1 MSRVSRYWNL
11 VRLDP
16 TGHRR
21 IQEQPDAKRF
31 FQQQFGG
38 IDEPVQAELQ
48 AQLLTQM
55 RQGEDLAQQYA
66 QLCLRCF
73 ISSQIEQVCINLEQQ
88 FGLTH
93 GFSREELFPLVLND
107 DGRFAGRGGTD
118 RTYISVAENIL
129 NGFESDKGSLTTW
142 TIRLVKHNRDL
153 NQFLLESGVCL
164 LSDWAILNDTTPSKL
179 RRVLTDFQPMSAP
192 EVDAAVLL
200 LDSYHNIYRADRLIA
215 RQAGAKGACPAP
227 TPGQLERMQT
237 TLSKLQRLADRLRQ
251 YRIASRTGRMPTVS
265 IDAVGNHGE
274 GLSLGDRL
282 AAPSQETPEPSAPES
297 FLTAYRQQF
306 GPILDAA
313 LESVVQTRLKTQ
325 KGDKAQHFLTA
336 LQLFH
341 CQGQSMG
348 AIAKAVGLQ
357 AQFQVSR
364 LMNLKAFREDV
375 RHQMF
380 DRLRQFVKQAV
391 GDTLGDVVS
400 PDRLAQVDAQ
410 IEIALNEQITD
421 LLQAAAAQAQSPKD
435 YVTGTVFSRTLCQ
448 LIDRLH
454 KSDQPLR

>member
-11 VRLDP
+11 IRLDA

-21 IQEQPDAKRF
+21 IQEQADAKIF
-31 FQQQFGG
+31 FQQQFSG

-55 RQGEDLAQQYA
+55 RQGEPLAQQYA

-93 GFSREELFPLVLND
+93 GFSRTELFPLVLND
-107 DGRFAGRGGTD
+107 DGKFAGKGGAD
-118 RTYISVAENIL
+118 RTYVSVAENIL
-129 NGFESDKGSLTTW
+129 HGFESDKGSLTTW

-179 RRVLTDFQPMSAP
+179 RRVLTDFQPMSAT
-192 EVDAAVLL
+192 EVDAAVAL
-200 LDSYHNIYRADRLIA
+200 LDSYHNVYRADRLVA

-265 IDAVGNHGE
+265 IDAVSNHGE

-282 AAPSQETPEPSAPES
+282 AAPSQETSEPSGPES
-297 FLTAYRQQF
+297 FLNAYRKQF
-306 GPILDAA
+306 GPTLDAA

-325 KGDKAQHFLTA
+325 KGNKAQHFLTA

-375 RHQMF
+375 RHQMI

-391 GDTLGDVVS
+391 GDLVS
-400 PDRLAQVDAQ
+400 PDRLEQLDAQ